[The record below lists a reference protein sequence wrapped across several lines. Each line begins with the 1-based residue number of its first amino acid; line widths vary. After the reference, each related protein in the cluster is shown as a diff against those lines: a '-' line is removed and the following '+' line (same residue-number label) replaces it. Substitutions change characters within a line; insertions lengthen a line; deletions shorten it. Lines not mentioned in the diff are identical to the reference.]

1 MSVVAQLL
9 ANIDASKRD
18 MDSAMESYKL
28 RKAAHAEYVQ
38 QLADK
43 LRGFSH
49 GTVVNVDGV
58 QYQVVRTPD
67 ELPYL
72 KLAEVINL

>member
-9 ANIDASKRD
+9 ANVEASKHA
-18 MDSAMESYKL
+18 MDAASLSYKS
-28 RKAAHAEYVQ
+28 RKDAHDAYVQ

-43 LRGFSH
+43 LRGLSH

-67 ELPYL
+67 DLPYL
-72 KLAEVINL
+72 KLVEVIDL